1 MDEGFKLAELPKVVA
16 ENARTIDWRG
26 LTGLR
31 MLGFALA
38 RAWVYLMFLGAAS
51 SAATWNGE
59 LVPGSAYTI
68 STAALI
74 LTVMGAALLEERF
87 CLVVHRAGVRYLGP
101 ALTCVGTLL
110 LASST
115 LAGAPQMLLCVLGGV
130 TTGLGSG
137 LIDMG
142 YGEVYRNV
150 PSRQTCLEAPLA
162 FLLAA
167 VVFYLVGR
175 FPSPVL
181 CGAVSLMPVVAGL
194 ILFGHLKVWAP
205 GTLPTVRPVPILASR
220 FAVRIGICAC
230 LVGLADGVVRAAF
243 MTTSN
248 TSLEDFYHTP
258 LVWASVITVAII
270 WGCVLCSRTFNLRSV
285 YKLAVIIM
293 AFFFQLLP
301 VVVGLYAQNV
311 LALAGYGTF
320 NVLIW
325 ILLADVAYTYRL
337 SSITVFGIGW
347 GMITVGVLLG
357 SIAGA
362 MLCDAFAPFSPQM
375 LSLVALCA
383 TLMVLLSYMFIL
395 RESDMLELT
404 RLGEQK
410 ELQRSPEA
418 DVQTP
423 EGTAD
428 TPQPPRFVN
437 RCKQVAAE
445 YGLTERETEV
455 MILYAKGRSYARLQE
470 ELHSSRGT
478 ITTHL
483 RHIYQKMGVQNKQE
497 FLDLI
502 EGVGHKQ
509 EPRGKPPTGAS
520 F

>member
-1 MDEGFKLAELPKVVA
+1 MDETFKLADLPAIVA
-16 ENARTIDWRG
+16 ENLRTTDWRG
-26 LTGLR
+26 FLSLR
-31 MLGFALA
+31 VLGFALA

-51 SAATWNGE
+51 SAVSWNGE
-59 LVPGSAYTI
+59 LLPAAAYSV
-68 STAALI
+68 STVALFATLMAAAWL
-74 LTVMGAALLEERF
+74 GERF
-87 CLVVHRAGVRYLGP
+87 GLLMHRAAVRYLGP
-101 ALTCVGTLL
+101 ALTCLGTLF
-110 LASST
+110 LASAT
-115 LAGAPQMLLCVLGGV
+115 LPGAPTMLLCVLGGA

-137 LIDMG
+137 IIDLG
-142 YGEVYRNV
+142 YGELYRNV

-167 VVFYLVGR
+167 VVFYLLSG
-175 FPSPVL
+175 FPSPAL
-181 CGAVSLMPVVAGL
+181 CAAAALMPVVSGL
-194 ILFGHLKVWAP
+194 ILFGSLKVWSPQA
-205 GTLPTVRPVPILASR
+205 LPSVRPVPISASR
-220 FAVRIGICAC
+220 FAVRVGICAC
-230 LVGLADGVVRAAF
+230 LVGIADNTVRAAF
-243 MTTSN
+243 MTTSG
-248 TSLEDFYHTP
+248 TSLADFYHTP

-270 WGCVLCSRTFNLRSV
+270 WGCVMCSRSFNLRAV

-301 VVVGLYAQNV
+301 VVVGLYLQNV

-347 GMITVGVLLG
+347 GMITIGVLLG
-357 SIAGA
+357 SLAGQA
-362 MLCDAFAPFSPQM
+362 LCAALAPFSPQM

-404 RLGEQK
+404 RIGEQ
-410 ELQRSPEA
+410 EEQNRSARLSPAASEA
-418 DVQTP
+418 EKPRV
-423 EGTAD
+423 
-428 TPQPPRFVN
+428 PRFVN
-437 RCKQVAAE
+437 RCKQVAEE
-445 YGLTERETEV
+445 YGLTDRETEV

-502 EGVGHKQ
+502 EGV
-509 EPRGKPPTGAS
+509 ERT
-520 F
+520 